1 MAALLKVNG
10 ENIDVP
16 AAVRLS
22 ILHNATFLRETIR
35 LVMIRQYAQKRNIR
49 NSDAELQ
56 LAADELRYHRGLE
69 SVQTTEQ
76 WMREN
81 HQTPLTI
88 QEGIDAMLLN
98 NKVRNAIAEDAMQA
112 HYAEHKLEY
121 EAAELYSIRV
131 ESESK
136 AKELLAQLNDEGANF
151 HVLAMDHS
159 QDENTRHMGG
169 YVGRLTRSQMTG
181 VVAAA
186 VFASRPAAV
195 IGPVKTEQGWNLF
208 KVTKIHRP
216 TYDESKDRVRVALM
230 EQLVNKL
237 IAEAKIEYPVF
248 AEEAGRNGL
257 IGVDGFVCRDGPGR
271 FGFSRHQR
279 REGAGLGA
287 VRASGRPLP
296 ADPPDVRVFQFPTTT
311 GSDTCPLCNRKR
323 STPDQAVEN
332 SNLHRTCKDP
342 PGLEQ
347 PPNTRLT
354 SAGSRRRGRCG
365 SSGNEMRSIRSSLPA
380 LCSALLRHGADH
392 GSVDEKV
399 NPQPAHVS
407 GGLQQ
412 VGPHQGRPRRD
423 AGIIDIDLTR
433 CPASLKLS
441 PCFRASHHDWV
452 ASLIDRDCSSACCW
466 CAPDAVSRASESGG
480 FRCRHL
486 RESMENP
493 SRSPRLSVC
502 RFSRMEPSF
511 TTRSGMR

>member
-10 ENIDVP
+10 ESIDVP

-88 QEGIDAMLLN
+88 QEGIDVMLLN

-112 HYAEHKLEY
+112 YYAEHKLEY

-248 AEEAGRNGL
+248 AEEA
-257 IGVDGFVCRDGPGR
+257 
-271 FGFSRHQR
+271 
-279 REGAGLGA
+279 
-287 VRASGRPLP
+287 
-296 ADPPDVRVFQFPTTT
+296 
-311 GSDTCPLCNRKR
+311 
-323 STPDQAVEN
+323 
-332 SNLHRTCKDP
+332 
-342 PGLEQ
+342 
-347 PPNTRLT
+347 
-354 SAGSRRRGRCG
+354 
-365 SSGNEMRSIRSSLPA
+365 
-380 LCSALLRHGADH
+380 
-392 GSVDEKV
+392 
-399 NPQPAHVS
+399 
-407 GGLQQ
+407 
-412 VGPHQGRPRRD
+412 
-423 AGIIDIDLTR
+423 
-433 CPASLKLS
+433 
-441 PCFRASHHDWV
+441 V
-452 ASLIDRDCSSACCW
+452 ATA
-466 CAPDAVSRASESGG
+466 
-480 FRCRHL
+480 
-486 RESMENP
+486 
-493 SRSPRLSVC
+493 
-502 RFSRMEPSF
+502 
-511 TTRSGMR
+511 